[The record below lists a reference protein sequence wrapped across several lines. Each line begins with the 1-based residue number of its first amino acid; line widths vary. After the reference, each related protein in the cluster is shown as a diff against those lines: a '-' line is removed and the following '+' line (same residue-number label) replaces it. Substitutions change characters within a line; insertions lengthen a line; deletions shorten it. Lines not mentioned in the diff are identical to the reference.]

1 MTRAKRPIISILC
14 LLCLCTFLFTG
25 CTREKKTIIDT
36 ATLKVTTQGAETTI
50 YDLAGDAEYNYKAV
64 RVKKTDAPTK
74 ARTATETDTIK
85 IVLLPGGGFEI
96 TDKTAGKIHTLKRGR

>member
-1 MTRAKRPIISILC
+1 M
-14 LLCLCTFLFTG
+14 LCLCTFLFTG
-25 CTREKKTIIDT
+25 CTREEKTIIDT

-50 YDLAGDAEYNYKAV
+50 YDLAGDAEYNYKTV
-64 RVKKTDAPTK
+64 RVKKTDAPTE